1 MSRPSAVN
9 QGLGLVAW
17 LLASFATAAVGALAS
32 VNAAGFYGQLVQPS
46 WAPPAWLF
54 GPAWSVLFVLMA
66 VAAWLVWREQGF
78 RGARPALTLYVVQ
91 LVLNALWSWLFF
103 AWQLGAVAFAEIVLL
118 WTLIAATI
126 VLFWRLNR
134 AAAILLLPYL
144 AWVSFASALN
154 FTLWR
159 LNPTI
164 LG

>member
-1 MSRPSAVN
+1 MTRPSAVN

-66 VAAWLVWREQGF
+66 VAAWLVWREHGF

-126 VLFWRLNR
+126 VLFWRLHR

-159 LNPTI
+159 LNPAI